1 MIGNLI
7 PIYLIRS
14 KKSIFRNDEI
24 YGSFTD
30 FSLSEVY
37 LIWMTFDLIFF
48 GVKVYSRSSPLCPS

>member
-24 YGSFTD
+24 YASFNN

-37 LIWMTFDLIFF
+37 LILMTFDLIFF
-48 GVKVYSRSSPLCPS
+48 GVKVYSWSSPLCPS